1 MLVQLKITLRHILPP
16 IWRRVLVSDKSTLL
30 DLHDLIQYCF
40 DWKDY
45 HLHMFE
51 VGSMKFVCVED
62 WEEDGDLYQDDS
74 MARLVD
80 LIPKFVP
87 EGKSFS
93 YLYDFGD
100 GWEIKILV
108 EKILEDQQGGQIPRI
123 LAGKRAAP
131 PEDVGGVPGYAYFL
145 EAIQDP
151 QHPEHE
157 SYLTWVGGS
166 FNPENFDVDEANQAL
181 VPTLRRRTLIR
192 KSTWPVGPLYGNFR
206 GMTQN
211 KWTKSLSKELKAAA
225 AALPLRRDMVT
236 LLVYLAENKV
246 KGTKARGN
254 FPRKHIRAIT
264 ADFVDPPRLDTVI
277 GDSVWKLQ
285 SEDEVQ
291 DLLRYHLL
299 ACIGGLIFGGENLPW
314 ELLPQGEMF
323 LSLPAE
329 GQVWYLAHVW
339 FRQFDWFYEYDDQ
352 GGFETSKLKA
362 QIIALLTSYPIGKD
376 IPIAQV
382 ARDFATM
389 QGISYTEFD
398 LNHLKYFLLRTVIY
412 PLGTFG
418 IIELSES
425 NPEEFFLSEITA
437 IRVTELGH
445 QILKEQNDYFKPLL

>member
-1 MLVQLKITLRHILPP
+1 MRFQLKITLQDILPP

-40 DWKDY
+40 DWMDY

-51 VGSMKFVCVED
+51 VDAMKFVRVED

-74 MARLVD
+74 MAHLGD
-80 LIPKFVP
+80 LIPKYIP
-87 EGKSFS
+87 EGRQFN

-108 EKILEDQQGGQIPRI
+108 EKILDDQEGGQLPRV

-131 PEDVGGVPGYAYFL
+131 PEDVGGVGGYAYFL

-157 SYLTWVGGS
+157 SYLTWIDGY
-166 FNPENFDVDEANQAL
+166 FNPEDFDIEKANQVLAQ
-181 VPTLRRRTLIR
+181 TLRRRILIR

-211 KWTKSLSKELKAAA
+211 KWTESLPKEIKVAAA
-225 AALPLRRDMVT
+225 DLPLRRDMVT
-236 LLVYLAENKV
+236 LLTYLAKNKV

-264 ADFVDPPRLDTVI
+264 ADFVDPPPLDTVI

-291 DLLRYHLL
+291 ELMRYHLL
-299 ACIGGLIFGGENLPW
+299 ACIAGLVFGGENLPW
-314 ELLPQGEMF
+314 ELLPQGEVF

-339 FRQFDWFYEYDDQ
+339 FREFNWFYEYEDEGD
-352 GGFETSKLKA
+352 FETSILKI
-362 QIIALLTSYPIGKD
+362 QIITLFKSYPVGKD

-382 ARDFATM
+382 SRDFAAM
-389 QGISYTEFD
+389 QGISYTKAE
-398 LNHLKYFLLRTVIY
+398 LNPLKYFLQRTVIQ

-418 IIELSES
+418 IIELRES
-425 NPEEFFLSEITA
+425 NPEDFFFSEITA
-437 IRVTELGH
+437 IRVNELGH
-445 QILKEQNDYFKPLL
+445 QILKEQNDYFKPRH

>member
-1 MLVQLKITLRHILPP
+1 MRFQLKITLQDILPP

-40 DWKDY
+40 DWMDY

-51 VGSMKFVCVED
+51 VDAMKFVRVED

-74 MARLVD
+74 MAHLGD
-80 LIPKFVP
+80 LIPKYIP
-87 EGKSFS
+87 EGRQFN

-108 EKILEDQQGGQIPRI
+108 EKILDDQEGGQLPRV

-131 PEDVGGVPGYAYFL
+131 PEDVGSVGGYAYFL

-157 SYLTWVGGS
+157 SYLTWIDGY
-166 FNPENFDVDEANQAL
+166 FNPEDFDIEKANQVLAQ
-181 VPTLRRRTLIR
+181 TLRRRILIR

-211 KWTKSLSKELKAAA
+211 KWTESLPKEIKVAAA
-225 AALPLRRDMVT
+225 DLPLRRDMVT
-236 LLVYLAENKV
+236 LLTYLAKNKV

-264 ADFVDPPRLDTVI
+264 ADFVDPPPLDTVI

-291 DLLRYHLL
+291 ELMRYHLL
-299 ACIGGLIFGGENLPW
+299 ACIAGLVFGGENLPW
-314 ELLPQGEMF
+314 ELLPQGEVF

-339 FRQFDWFYEYDDQ
+339 FREFNWFYEYEDEGD
-352 GGFETSKLKA
+352 FETSILKI
-362 QIIALLTSYPIGKD
+362 QIITLFTSYPVGKD

-382 ARDFATM
+382 SRDFAAM
-389 QGISYTEFD
+389 QGISYTKAE
-398 LNHLKYFLLRTVIY
+398 LNPLKYFLQRTVIQ

-418 IIELSES
+418 IIELRES
-425 NPEEFFLSEITA
+425 NPEDFFFSEITA
-437 IRVTELGH
+437 IRVNELGH
-445 QILKEQNDYFKPLL
+445 QILKEQNDYFKPRH

>member
-1 MLVQLKITLRHILPP
+1 MRFQLKITLQDILPP

-40 DWKDY
+40 DWMDY

-51 VGSMKFVCVED
+51 VDAMKFVRVED

-74 MARLVD
+74 MAHLGD
-80 LIPKFVP
+80 LIPKYIP
-87 EGKSFS
+87 EGRQFN

-108 EKILEDQQGGQIPRI
+108 EKILDDQEGGQLPRV

-131 PEDVGGVPGYAYFL
+131 PEDVGGVGGYAYFL

-157 SYLTWVGGS
+157 SYLTWIDGY
-166 FNPENFDVDEANQAL
+166 FNPEDFDIEKANQVLAQ
-181 VPTLRRRTLIR
+181 TLRRRILIR

-211 KWTKSLSKELKAAA
+211 KWTESLPKELKVAAA
-225 AALPLRRDMVT
+225 DLPLRRDMVT
-236 LLVYLAENKV
+236 LLTYLAKNKV

-254 FPRKHIRAIT
+254 FPRKHIRALT
-264 ADFVDPPRLDTVI
+264 ADFVDPPSLDTVI

-291 DLLRYHLL
+291 ELMRYHLL
-299 ACIGGLIFGGENLPW
+299 ACIAGLVFGGENLPW
-314 ELLPQGEMF
+314 ELLPQGEVF

-339 FRQFDWFYEYDDQ
+339 FREFNWFYEYEDEGD
-352 GGFETSKLKA
+352 FETSILKI
-362 QIIALLTSYPIGKD
+362 QIITLFTSYPVGKD

-382 ARDFATM
+382 SRDFAAM
-389 QGISYTEFD
+389 QGISYTKAE
-398 LNHLKYFLLRTVIY
+398 LNPLKYFLQRTVIQ

-418 IIELSES
+418 IIELRES
-425 NPEEFFLSEITA
+425 NPEDFFFSEITA
-437 IRVTELGH
+437 IRVNELGH
-445 QILKEQNDYFKPLL
+445 QILKEQNDYFKPRK